1 MVRGWFDTGFLTGLV
16 DEDIKGDRRRTAER
30 MYAAGFNAV
39 QPAHGKKRRPQRR
52 GRALR
57 PGGLYLGGQIR

>member
-1 MVRGWFDTGFLTGLV
+1 MIDAGLS
-16 DEDIKGDRRRTAER
+16 TW

-39 QPAHGKKRRPQRR
+39 QPAHGEKRRPQRW

-57 PGGLYLGGQIR
+57 PGGLYLGGQIH